1 MNTVS
6 KQGIN
11 RNYTLTYGA
20 GQNGNAGAA
29 KLTVENEKTGT
40 TRSLSAF
47 GATNGEQAVGGV
59 YFNGPNVQAGAVGAA
74 GPNGTITAAGIAG
87 PEHAAGRI
95 AARDAGGELQGIWK
109 GYV

>member
-20 GQNGNAGAA
+20 GPNGHAKGA
-29 KLTVENEKTGT
+29 KLTVENERTGA

-47 GATNGEQAVGGV
+47 GATNGEQSVGGV
-59 YFNGPNVQAGAVGAA
+59 HFNGPNVNAGVVGAK
-74 GPNGTITAAGIAG
+74 GPNGSVVASGFNGPQHAG
-87 PEHAAGRI
+87 GRI
-95 AARDAGGELQGIWK
+95 AVRDANGDLQRLWK